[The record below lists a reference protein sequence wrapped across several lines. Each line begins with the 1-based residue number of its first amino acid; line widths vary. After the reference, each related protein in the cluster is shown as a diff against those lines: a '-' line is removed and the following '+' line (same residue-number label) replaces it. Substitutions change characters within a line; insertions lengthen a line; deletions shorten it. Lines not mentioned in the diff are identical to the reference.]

1 MTGILSNE
9 EMKLWSA
16 KMRELWK
23 EVEKKEE
30 EDKRRKKQ

>member
-30 EDKRRKKQ
+30 DKRRKKQ